1 MKILILTREREKR
14 GLSKFALG
22 RIANVHPATVG
33 KIESGRQV
41 PYAPQLTRLAEALEW
56 KGEPQELLEVADDGV
71 A

>member
-33 KIESGRQV
+33 KIESGRPGPLRATAHPV
-41 PYAPQLTRLAEALEW
+41 GGGSRVEGRTPRAPGGGR
-56 KGEPQELLEVADDGV
+56 
-71 A
+71 